1 MTAPTTTLIT
11 GAASGLGWSLAR
23 AAFARG
29 HSVILVDRDADALA
43 EKHAELAAEDG
54 HRVRHFAVDLT
65 DGPALERLI

>member
-29 HSVILVDRDADALA
+29 HSVLS
-43 EKHAELAAEDG
+43 
-54 HRVRHFAVDLT
+54 
-65 DGPALERLI
+65 LIHISEPTRPY